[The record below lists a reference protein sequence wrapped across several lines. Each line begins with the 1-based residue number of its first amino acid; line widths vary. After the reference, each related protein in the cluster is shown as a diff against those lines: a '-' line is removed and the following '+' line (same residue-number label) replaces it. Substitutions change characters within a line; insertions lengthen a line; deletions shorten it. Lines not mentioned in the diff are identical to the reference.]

1 MCVVCIFTYACVLC
15 VLCIFNYA
23 CVLCVY
29 LLMHVCCVCCV
40 YLTMHVCCVYIYL
53 CMCVLCVYLTMHV
66 CCVVLCVYLLMH
78 VLCCVLCVVCV
89 CSVEVDEYSKNTSL
103 RYYQTVFETPFLA
116 ETKEYYLHVASK
128 LVRQLFTYTVTRMHF
143 IVVYTY
149 NHLLCSLTHGIL
161 YVRLSSFDM

>member
-1 MCVVCIFTYACVLC
+1 MCVVCV
-15 VLCIFNYA
+15 VCIFNYA
-23 CVLCVY
+23 CVLCV
-29 LLMHVCCVCCV
+29 LCV
-40 YLTMHVCCVYIYL
+40 YLTMHVCCVCCVYIYL
-53 CMCVLCVYLTMHV
+53 YMCVLCVYLTMHV
-66 CCVVLCVYLLMH
+66 CCVVLCCVYIY
-78 VLCCVLCVVCV
+78 LCMCCVVLCVVCV

>member
-1 MCVVCIFTYACVLC
+1 MTLSSAPLVSGLERFHCTLMHEVFLEMLYLCMCVVCIFTYACVLC
-15 VLCIFNYA
+15 VLCVYLLMHVCVVCIFNYA
-23 CVLCVY
+23 CVLC
-29 LLMHVCCVCCV
+29 
-40 YLTMHVCCVYIYL
+40 
-53 CMCVLCVYLTMHV
+53 
-66 CCVVLCVYLLMH
+66 CVVCIFTYA
-78 VLCCVLCVVCV
+78 CCVLCVVCV

-128 LVRQLFTYTVTRMHF
+128 LVRQLFTYTVTQRMHF
-143 IVVYTY
+143 IVVCTY